1 MKRASFINTNKNET
15 HGLRVPSDP
24 IIKNYLR
31 MKKILLYIIAIVLL
45 GSCGLIKSKKG
56 GMTGNGELVGVNK
69 KSKAFYQPDPFGMVF
84 VPQGSFTLGAGDQDI
99 TYGMVNEAK
108 TISVSG
114 FFMDE
119 TEITNNEYR
128 QFVYWVRD
136 SIARTIL
143 GGILPEEYLIEGNEK
158 TGEVFDPPYL
168 NWRTEIDWK
177 SEDQEVRDA
186 LEAMYLPEHERYFR
200 KKQIDT
206 RKLNYEYYWIDLLA
220 ASRKDFTDQGNF
232 LDASLANRPQ
242 GLRDRSVY
250 VRRESI
256 NVYPDTLAWIHDYTY
271 SFNDPLTEK
280 YFWHPAYDHYPV
292 VGVNW
297 NQARAFCVWRTE
309 LLNSYLLS
317 RKGQEV
323 VSEFRLPTEAEWEWA
338 ARGGHHLNPY
348 PWGGPYTRNE
358 QGCFLANFKPLRGNY
373 ISDGGLRTVIVGH
386 YPPNDYGL
394 YDMSGN
400 VAEWTNS
407 AYDPSSYNFSWD
419 MNPNYT
425 YNAKPDDPPAMKRK
439 VIRGGSWKD
448 ISHYLKVTTRTYE
461 YQDTAKSY
469 IGFRCIQPYMG
480 RDKNDNPSRASNVY
494 R

>member
-1 MKRASFINTNKNET
+1 MINKN
-15 HGLRVPSDP
+15 HL
-24 IIKNYLR
+24 L
-31 MKKILLYIIAIVLL
+31 MKKLLFYSISIFILA
-45 GSCGLIKSKKG
+45 SCSLINGNGKLRS
-56 GMTGNGELVGVNK
+56 NGELVGVNK
-69 KSKAFYQPDPFGMVF
+69 KIKTFYQPDPFGMVF
-84 VPQGSFTLGAGDQDI
+84 IPQGSFTLGAGSEDI

-108 TISVSG
+108 TISISA

-119 TEITNNEYR
+119 TEVTNNEYR
-128 QFVYWVRD
+128 QFVNWVKD
-136 SIARTIL
+136 SIARRIL
-143 GGILPEEYLIEGNEK
+143 GEIYPEDYLIEENEI
-158 TGEVFDPPYL
+158 TGEIYDPPIL
-168 NWRTEIDWK
+168 NRKTEIEWNSK
-177 SEDQEVRDA
+177 NQEIRDA
-186 LEAMYLPEHERYFR
+186 LETMFFPEHERYFR

-206 RKLNYEYYWIDLLA
+206 RKLYYEYYWIDFVA
-220 ASRKDFTDQGNF
+220 ASRKEFSNSDNS
-232 LDASLANRPQ
+232 LDASFSNRQQ

-256 NVYPDTLAWIHDYTY
+256 NVYPDTLAWIYDYSY
-271 SFNDPLTEK
+271 SFNDPLTQT

-309 LLNSYLLS
+309 LLNSYLS
-317 RKGQEV
+317 TRKGQEV
-323 VSEFRLPTEAEWEWA
+323 LAEFRLPTEAEWEWA
-338 ARGGHHLNPY
+338 ARGGHHLSPY
-348 PWGGPYTRNE
+348 PWGGPYTLNE

-373 ISDGGLRTVIVGH
+373 SADGGLRTTIVGH

-394 YDMSGN
+394 YDMAGN

-407 AYDPSSYNFSWD
+407 AYDPASYNLAWD

-425 YNAKPDDPPAMKRK
+425 YNASPDDPPAMKRK

-448 ISHYLKVTTRTYE
+448 VAHYIKVSTRTYE

-469 IGFRCIQPYMG
+469 IGFRCIQPYLG
-480 RDKNDNPSRASNVY
+480 RDKSDNISKASKVY